1 MHELF
6 RLVVADIVDLIAVA
20 QLIFFRRITEHMLNA
35 RYNIIDIREIA
46 VHVSVIVNL
55 DRFSLADLVGE
66 FEISHIR
73 ASERTVDREEAQAR
87 RRDAIEMTVR
97 IRHELIRLL
106 RRCVETDGMVDIVC
120 CREGRLLLIAVNRR
134 ARCKEKVLYLVMA
147 AGFKNIEEADD
158 VGIDIRARMVNAVP
172 HTSLCRQV
180 DDNIRLIL
188 LKECR
193 DRRFI

>member
-1 MHELF
+1 
-6 RLVVADIVDLIAVA
+6 
-20 QLIFFRRITEHMLNA
+20 MLNA

-120 CREGRLLLIAVNRR
+120 RREGRLLLVAETDELDAKRR
-134 ARCKEKVLYLVMA
+134 CSTL
-147 AGFKNIEEADD
+147 
-158 VGIDIRARMVNAVP
+158 
-172 HTSLCRQV
+172 
-180 DDNIRLIL
+180 
-188 LKECR
+188 
-193 DRRFI
+193 